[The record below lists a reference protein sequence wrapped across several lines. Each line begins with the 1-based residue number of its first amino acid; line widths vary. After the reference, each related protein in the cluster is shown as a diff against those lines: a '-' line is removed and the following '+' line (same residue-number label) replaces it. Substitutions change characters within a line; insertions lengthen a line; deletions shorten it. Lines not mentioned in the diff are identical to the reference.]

1 MIAQEG
7 RDARGRFAPGNTIA
21 SAGGHARA
29 RKLTRRRR
37 RAIARKGWRML
48 VKRRFDGDA
57 NCQKHYLAALGA
69 YAYEVQAGAYD
80 PRSPL
85 RPNAT
90 HPGTIQEF
98 RARFYQLDL
107 LRGPHR
113 DIDFMEIKP

>member
-1 MIAQEG
+1 MIAQLQ

-29 RKLTRRRR
+29 KRLTRRRR
-37 RAIARKGWRML
+37 RAIARQGYRAL

-57 NCQKHYLAALGA
+57 NCQRAFLAALGA
-69 YAYEVQAGAYD
+69 YAYEVQAHAFD

-85 RPNAT
+85 RPNAY
-90 HPGTIQEF
+90 HPGSIQEF

-113 DIDFMEIKP
+113 DVDFMEAK